1 VEVVVVSLDLRNRG
15 MALVAPDAAPWQPLY
30 LVKNLL
36 KTRPLRV
43 DPH

>member
-1 VEVVVVSLDLRNRG
+1 MEVVVVSLDLRSRG
-15 MALVAPDAAPWQPLY
+15 MALLGPDAAPWQPLN

-36 KTRPLRV
+36 KTRPRIV